1 MEQRKEKRKYQKI
14 KLLKRR
20 KKFLWAA
27 GQMELAGFA
36 QLSDLLLFA

>member
-1 MEQRKEKRKYQKI
+1 MEQRKKKWTYQKI

-20 KKFLWAA
+20 RKFLWTA